1 MKQQLPLQPLK
12 SAMKRRRL
20 TPAWIRGKVETL
32 EAPAEAAQLPPRRK
46 AAAAAK
52 WNGLLTKKYLSN
64 GIINQVDI
72 ERI

>member
-12 SAMKRRRL
+12 SAMERRRL

-46 AAAAAK
+46 AATAAK
-52 WNGLLTKKYLSN
+52 WNGLSITTPHFNSKKLTRL
-64 GIINQVDI
+64 
-72 ERI
+72 

>member
-1 MKQQLPLQPLK
+1 MYLIQQLDTLQSSK

-32 EAPAEAAQLPPRRK
+32 EAPAEAAQMPPRRK

-52 WNGLLTKKYLSN
+52 WNGLLTKKYVS
-64 GIINQVDI
+64 
-72 ERI
+72 